1 MSRPVLILFHSKT
14 SVASQKVRL
23 VLAEKGLSY
32 RSTFLDLAKGAQF
45 APGYRKL
52 NPNSTV
58 PTLVADGAVFLE
70 SNQINLFLED
80 RVAAPR
86 LLPDEPA
93 ALRACQNWM
102 QQSITLH
109 EAINTLTVLALK
121 VENLKVLP
129 PTERAAK
136 YADIPFADRRRK
148 LQSLVEQGLA
158 APAFQQANL
167 IIAKAIKEITASL
180 ETQNYLAGN
189 AVTLADF
196 SVLPF
201 LHRLII
207 LKRAESFQDI
217 PSISSWLDRMTSRP
231 SFARAIGQFHPPD
244 ILRTYAQAGTE
255 LGERIKTQTA
265 Q

>member
-1 MSRPVLILFHSKT
+1 
-14 SVASQKVRL
+14 L

-32 RSTFLDLAKGAQF
+32 RSTFLDLTKGEQF
-45 APGYRKL
+45 APGFRKL

-58 PTLVADGAVFLE
+58 PTLVADGAIFLE
-70 SNQINLFLED
+70 SNQINLFLEEL
-80 RVAAPR
+80 VTAAR

-93 ALRACQNWM
+93 ARRACQKWM
-102 QQSITLH
+102 QQSISLH

-121 VENLKVLP
+121 VEKLKALP
-129 PTERAAK
+129 PTERAAQ
-136 YADIPFADRRRK
+136 YAGIPFADRRRK
-148 LQSLVEQGLA
+148 LQTLVEHGLA

-180 ETQNYLAGN
+180 ETGNYLVAGT
-189 AVTLADF
+189 VTLADF

-207 LKRAESFQDI
+207 LKLADSFQDI
-217 PSISSWLDRMTSRP
+217 PSISSWLNRLSSRR
-231 SFARAIGQFHPPD
+231 SFASAIGQFHPPD
-244 ILRTYAQAGTE
+244 ILETYALAGTQ
-255 LGERIKTQTA
+255 LGERIKTLTA